1 MIDKMYLMFP
11 TYNLENGKLIYESYN
26 TDLKE
31 SEQTKG
37 SLQNRLIELYKS
49 VLLNENVIGEVMTPV
64 DFDHF
69 KKDSAYKDAIL
80 YGGML
85 ILKKNPFHKL
95 YHHLFLFYYHQYFLQ
110 LIFQACDNPT

>member
-26 TDLKE
+26 NELSE

-69 KKDSAYKDAIL
+69 KNDIRSIVKEKDVTNLSTFNQLNDIDVKYS
-80 YGGML
+80 
-85 ILKKNPFHKL
+85 
-95 YHHLFLFYYHQYFLQ
+95 FL
-110 LIFQACDNPT
+110 AG